1 MKELIMRIDGKCGV
15 ITKRI
20 INKSGRFKVHSVR
33 IKFDDGTQADVGIGL
48 LACSEKFSKLSSRK
62 MGIEMKKPF
71 HGRKVGERVCVSTE
85 EPLWSD

>member
-1 MKELIMRIDGKCGV
+1 MRIDGKCGV
-15 ITKRI
+15 ITELISKGKYRTGI
-20 INKSGRFKVHSVR
+20 VK
-33 IKFDDGTQADVGIGL
+33 IKFDDGSQGEVVVGH
-48 LACSEKFSKLSSRK
+48 LACSKKFSKLSSSQ